1 MAVVLRWKPPL
12 SRKEHEM
19 SYAPCFQT
27 LHDEIRPVG
36 HLGRG
41 THYSVLR
48 VPTWHDELMHQLQFG
63 RFLDFAIIWDEDHDD
78 RVVDAILVMYLGGLL
93 APVRFIGERKGVL
106 SVLLAPAAVQ
116 AWDDHT
122 FQRYR
127 EDVADVCTSLEDPWT
142 ADVNSMDSS
151 QHSIIQAPAEN
162 VATYLK
168 NIDMLWQ
175 LGSRSTLP
183 A

>member
-1 MAVVLRWKPPL
+1 
-12 SRKEHEM
+12 M
-19 SYAPCFQT
+19 SYPPCFQR
-27 LHDEIRPVG
+27 LHDEPGPVG
-36 HLGRG
+36 YLGRG

-48 VPTWHDELMHQLQFG
+48 VPTWHDDLMNQIQYG

-78 RVVDAILVMYLGGLL
+78 RVLDAILIMYLTGLL

-106 SVLLAPAAVQ
+106 SVLLAPATVKT
-116 AWDDHT
+116 WDDDT
-122 FQRYR
+122 FQQYC
-127 EDVADVCTSLEDPWT
+127 EDVVDICAQLDDPWT
-142 ADVNSMDSS
+142 AEINSMDST

-175 LGSRSTLP
+175 LGTRSTLP

>member
-1 MAVVLRWKPPL
+1 
-12 SRKEHEM
+12 M

-27 LHDEIRPVG
+27 LHDETRPVG
-36 HLGRG
+36 HLGQG

-48 VPTWHDELMHQLQFG
+48 VPTWHDELMSQLQYG

-78 RVVDAILVMYLGGLL
+78 RVVDAILIMYLSGVLG
-93 APVRFIGERKGVL
+93 PVRFIGERKGVL
-106 SVLLAPAAVQ
+106 SVLLAPTTVQ
-116 AWDDHT
+116 AWDDDT
-122 FQRYR
+122 FHRYR
-127 EDVADVCTSLEDPWT
+127 EDVADVCASLDDPWT
-142 ADVNSMDSS
+142 AEVNSMDSS
-151 QHSIIQAPAEN
+151 QHSIIDAPAEN

-175 LGSRSTLP
+175 LGIRSTLP